1 MCVCV
6 PSLLQRLFRGLI
18 IRTRVRRERATAA
31 MQHAGR
37 FMYGTRAGSSSSLFG
52 RSLRRVVV

>member
-1 MCVCV
+1 V

-37 FMYGTRAGSSSSLFG
+37 FMYGTRAGSSSLFG